1 MEIAKLEPLAALG
14 ENGCVG
20 ELEEA
25 AQSDVLLFSVYW
37 LRMEQVLSRLGS
49 LEARFSLTQ

>member
-1 MEIAKLEPLAALG
+1 MEPLLAALG

-25 AQSDVLLFSVYW
+25 AQFSDVLLFSVYW
-37 LRMEQVLSRLGS
+37 LRMEQVLSCLGS
-49 LEARFSLTQ
+49 LKARFSLTQ